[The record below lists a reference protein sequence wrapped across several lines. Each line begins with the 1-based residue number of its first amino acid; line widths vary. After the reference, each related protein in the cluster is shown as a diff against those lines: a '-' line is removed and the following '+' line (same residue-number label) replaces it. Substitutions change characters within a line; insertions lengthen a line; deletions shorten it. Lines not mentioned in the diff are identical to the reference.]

1 MFKTKET
8 LEVGAFS
15 AGQIPQ
21 STTTESSLKKRKPTK
36 TTKTTSQAFQS
47 TQATRGRPE
56 TSSSSLRPTS
66 QPEFVHMPTVKFD
79 FGTSSFKKSHKK
91 TNKETSWQNRNEIER
106 KNEKSDKFLLRS
118 KENDQAGNKIRSSPS
133 LSSNVPKYKYSPK
146 ARFNDKDNT
155 MFSQAASSNR

>member
-56 TSSSSLRPTS
+56 TSSNILRPTS

>member
-8 LEVGAFS
+8 LEEAFS

-21 STTTESSLKKRKPTK
+21 STTTESSLKKRQPTK
-36 TTKTTSQAFQS
+36 TTKTTSQAFRS

-56 TSSSSLRPTS
+56 TSSLRPTS

>member
-56 TSSSSLRPTS
+56 TSSSLRPTS

-118 KENDQAGNKIRSSPS
+118 KENDQAGSKIRISPS

>member
-56 TSSSSLRPTS
+56 TSSSLRPTS

-155 MFSQAASSNR
+155 IFSQAASSNR

>member
-56 TSSSSLRPTS
+56 TSSSLRPTS

>member
-56 TSSSSLRPTS
+56 TSSSLRPTS

-155 MFSQAASSNR
+155 MFSQAAPSNR

>member
-56 TSSSSLRPTS
+56 TSSSLRPTS

-91 TNKETSWQNRNEIER
+91 TNKETSWQNRNEIE
-106 KNEKSDKFLLRS
+106 NEKSDKFLLRS